1 MTEHS
6 TPIVPAPAPA
16 PAPGTPAPAPIEAPA
31 VPDYAAAPMRASAH
45 ANVAPAV
52 GASAL
57 PSRREEAANRQRAKN
72 VAAAPIIP
80 VRVPWVAV
88 GVFVVIAFV
97 GAWLVALPLWT
108 SDEGLAHPLF
118 GLLAPAMMFTP
129 ALATLVVVLWV
140 RRPASI
146 PRSLGL
152 TPIRPAGRTW
162 FFIALAFVTFTLLPL
177 LALLVG
183 HAIGLLRVDF
193 VGLSG
198 VQAMIDA
205 LNGNAGGQAVP
216 IEASVVVLLTLVSLP
231 FLTAVNSVAAFGEEI
246 GWRGWLLP
254 VLRPLGT
261 IWALLLS
268 GAIWGLW
275 HAPLILLGYNYQRTD
290 LLGLASMV
298 VFCVLTGVVIGWMR
312 LRSASVWPAVVAH
325 GAINT
330 ATTQFMIFV
339 DADSLADPGALWG
352 SVLGWSGW
360 ILLAAAIAVLV
371 VTRQLWKQPEPGL
384 TLAESR
390 LR

>member
-1 MTEHS
+1 MTEPS
-6 TPIVPAPAPA
+6 TPIVPAA
-16 PAPGTPAPAPIEAPA
+16 APGTPVPVPIEAPPA
-31 VPDYAAAPMRASAH
+31 PENAAAPMRAVAH
-45 ANVAPAV
+45 ANSAAATA
-52 GASAL
+52 GASAF

-72 VAAAPIIP
+72 AAAAPIVP
-80 VRVPWVAV
+80 TRVPWIAV
-88 GVFVVIAFV
+88 GVFVAIAFV

-108 SDEGLAHPLF
+108 SGEGLAHPLF

-152 TPIRPAGRTW
+152 SPIRPAGRTW
-162 FFIALAFVTFTLLPL
+162 LFIALAFVFFTALPFLAMLL
-177 LALLVG
+177 G
-183 HAIGLLRVDF
+183 HALGLIRVDL

-198 VQAMIDA
+198 VQAVIDA
-205 LNGNAGGQAVP
+205 LNETAGGQTVP
-216 IEASVVVLLTLVSLP
+216 IDASVVVVMTLISLP
-231 FLTAVNSVAAFGEEI
+231 FLTALNSVAAFGEEI

-254 VLRPLGT
+254 AMRPLGT
-261 IWALLLS
+261 VWALLAS

-298 VFCVLTGVVIGWMR
+298 AFCVLTGVVIGWMR
-312 LRSASVWPAVVAH
+312 LRSASVWPAVIAH

-330 ATTQFMIFV
+330 ATTQFLIFA
-339 DADSLADPGALWG
+339 DADSLADDDGIWG
-352 SVLGWSGW
+352 SVLGWPGW
-360 ILLAAAIAVLV
+360 ILLGATILVLV

-390 LR
+390 A